1 MRITKVLSKKEV
13 LLFFTVAS
21 FVYVY
26 PIVHADYAYVDDS
39 WREILAIDDWWRIHG
54 RVLAEVVTKLMAFN
68 NATINI
74 FPLPL
79 LIATFAFACAM
90 TRLTLWY
97 FPRPEWTACLVVLP
111 LLCNPFFLGN
121 ISFQYDGP
129 GMMLAVV
136 AAVSSITCHVRN
148 SCLRGCVSAI
158 LIAVLLSIYQLV
170 ITVFIG
176 LCCMECLWN
185 VRNGK
190 PAQEVLREIG
200 LRGLQLF
207 LGGGVYYFTAF
218 KLTSDRRGSL
228 AEFDSHWLGEV
239 VRKFKFSM
247 EKVFELINAGN
258 GFFSILMVIVAGVG
272 YVLVIKNVL
281 ALAGGRGEKIL
292 VLGACLCVPPVLI
305 VCVPGPM
312 LFVLDPNLEARNY
325 LGFSVVL
332 FFLLLMSREVL
343 GRAGYR
349 LRMLLV
355 IPVLA
360 MYSFSYG
367 YGQVLIAKKELET
380 AMAMFIAYDI
390 IATKEFLNSP
400 VLYYIEPPINGK
412 WLPKAQGAINYM
424 PALRYLLSSSS
435 MVLRPN
441 TLPQY
446 GINNVV
452 SEGRAAFDA
461 ATAEGKTYR
470 RVVDRKFYSFYVTES
485 GDFIVMKD
493 LTGSE
498 GYIRGWWR

>member
-1 MRITKVLSKKEV
+1 MRITKVLSEKEV
-13 LLFFTVAS
+13 LLFFTIAS
-21 FVYVY
+21 FLYVY
-26 PIVHADYAYVDDS
+26 PIIHADYAYVDDS
-39 WREILAIDDWWRIHG
+39 WRELLAIDDWWRIHG
-54 RVLAEVVTKLMAFN
+54 RVLAEMLAKLMAFN

-79 LIATFAFACAM
+79 LIATFALAYAM
-90 TRLTLWY
+90 TRLTLRY
-97 FPRPEWTACLVVLP
+97 FPRPEWTACLVMLP

-136 AAVSSITCHVRN
+136 AAVFSITCRVRN

-158 LIAVLLSIYQLV
+158 LITVLLSIYQLV
-170 ITVFIG
+170 ITIFIG

-190 PAQEVLREIG
+190 PAREVLREIG
-200 LRGLQLF
+200 QRGLQLSFGGF
-207 LGGGVYYFTAF
+207 LYYFTAF

-228 AEFDSHWLGEV
+228 AEFDSHWLEEV

-258 GFFSILMVIVAGVG
+258 GFFSILMVVVAGVG

-281 ALAGGRGEKIL
+281 AMAGGRGEKIL

-305 VCVPGPM
+305 VCIPGPM
-312 LFVLDPNLEARNY
+312 LFVLDPVLEARDY

-332 FFLLLMSREVL
+332 FLLLLMNHEVL
-343 GRAGYR
+343 GRVGYR

-360 MYSFSYG
+360 MYSFGYG
-367 YGQVLIAKKELET
+367 YGQVLVAKKELET
-380 AMAMFIAYDI
+380 AVAMFVAYDI
-390 IATKEFLNSP
+390 VATEEFFNSP
-400 VLYYIEPPINGK
+400 VLYYVEPPADGK
-412 WLPKAQGAINYM
+412 WLPKAQGAISYM

-452 SEGRAAFDA
+452 SERRAAFDA

-470 RVVDRKFYSFYVTES
+470 RVVDRKFYSFYVTDS